1 MKREN
6 HSVSVK
12 DISKKLAFTALFAA
26 LCCVGT
32 LFIAVPLPNGY
43 FNVGDVFV
51 LLAGWCMGPLFGAAA
66 AGLGS
71 CLADIL
77 NGFALYAPATFLI
90 KALDAAAAYL
100 LWRAMRLAVKKD
112 GFDVFARGVA
122 AVGGELLMV
131 LGYFAFECLLYGAA
145 GAAASLAGN
154 AVQGGACTVLGVALV
169 AVLYHLKSV
178 RGFFSPL
185 AVPARLGASHAV
197 KAQK

>member
-1 MKREN
+1 MKRKN

-12 DISKKLAFTALFAA
+12 DISKMLAFTALFAA

-154 AVQGGACTVLGVALV
+154 AVQGGACIVLGVALV

-185 AVPARLGASHAV
+185 AAPASLGASRAA

>member
-1 MKREN
+1 MKHEG
-6 HSVSVK
+6 HILSVK
-12 DISKKLAFTALFAA
+12 DISKKIAFTALFAA

-32 LFIAVPLPNGY
+32 MFIAIPLPNGY

-77 NGFALYAPATFLI
+77 SGFALYAPATFFI
-90 KALDAAAAYL
+90 KAIDAAAAYL
-100 LWRAMRLAVKKD
+100 LWRVMRLVIRKD
-112 GFDVFARGVA
+112 GFDAFARLAA

-131 LGYFAFECLLYGAA
+131 LGYFAFECVLYGAA

-154 AVQGGACTVLGVALV
+154 AVQGSVCIVGGVALV
-169 AVLYHLKSV
+169 AVLYHLKAV

-185 AVPARLGASHAV
+185 VSPPRLGEASAAKV
-197 KAQK
+197 QK